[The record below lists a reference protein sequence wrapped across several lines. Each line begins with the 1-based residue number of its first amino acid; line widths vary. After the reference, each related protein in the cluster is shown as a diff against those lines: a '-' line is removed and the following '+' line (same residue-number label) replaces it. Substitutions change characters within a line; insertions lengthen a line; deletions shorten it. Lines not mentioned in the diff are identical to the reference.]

1 MNINSTNDKEI
12 ALKSYTETF
21 LDILRQELGVMFVVP
36 IVMWPIF
43 EISLISKFA
52 KKFL

>member
-21 LDILRQELGVMFVVP
+21 LDILRQELGDQMLIKTFLQ
-36 IVMWPIF
+36 ILKSKIF
-43 EISLISKFA
+43 QK
-52 KKFL
+52 